1 MTPRQLKAGYFV
13 LTWLNIY
20 AVAYYF
26 NYVFFHLRHDFGFGN
41 RENLIFAA
49 LNGLLYVPASWWGG
63 RFAQRRGYFTALKL
77 GFGGMAL
84 SLGAGTLLTSLA
96 GQTIV
101 MLGWTL
107 SVCLTWAPLEA
118 LASQNESRRGLAH
131 MVGIYNVVWS
141 GGAAV
146 AFFTGGALLE
156 VLGRSSLYWLP
167 AGLHVVQL
175 VLLLWLERRACSA
188 ASQSSIEPSP
198 KSPPENEPDYAA
210 HHVSPARAKLFLRMA
225 WLANPFA
232 YVAMNTVVPLLP
244 DLAAR
249 LNLSTAL
256 AGFVGSV
263 WMFGRLFAFVVLW
276 RWTAWHYHL
285 GWLFGAYGVL
295 VASFGALLLVSNLAV
310 VVVAQLVF
318 GLAVGLIYYSSLFYA
333 MDVGGET
340 QGEHGGIH
348 EALIGLGIFAG
359 PAVGAGA
366 LQFLPTQP
374 NAGIWAVG
382 VLLAAGWGGLVWM
395 RAKF

>member
-1 MTPRQLKAGYFV
+1 MSPRQLKAGYFV

-26 NYVFFHLRHDFGFGN
+26 NYVFFHLRQDFGFGN
-41 RENLIFAA
+41 RENLLFAA

-63 RFAQRRGYFTALKL
+63 KFAQRRGYFTALKL
-77 GFGGMAL
+77 GFAGMAL
-84 SLGAGTLLTSLA
+84 SLGAGTLLTSLV
-96 GQTIV
+96 GQTVV

-146 AFFTGGALLE
+146 AFFTGGALLD
-156 VLGRSSLYWLP
+156 VLGRSSLHWLP

-175 VLLLWLERRACSA
+175 GLLLWLERRARSA
-188 ASQSSIEPSP
+188 VPKGSIEPSP
-198 KSPPENEPDYAA
+198 KSSAENEPDYAA

-263 WMFGRLFAFVVLW
+263 WMFGRLFAFVLLW

-295 VASFGALLLVSNLAV
+295 VASFGTLLLVSNLAIV
-310 VVVAQLVF
+310 IAAQLVF

-382 VLLAAGWGGLVWM
+382 VLLAAGWGGLVWL
-395 RAKF
+395 RARG